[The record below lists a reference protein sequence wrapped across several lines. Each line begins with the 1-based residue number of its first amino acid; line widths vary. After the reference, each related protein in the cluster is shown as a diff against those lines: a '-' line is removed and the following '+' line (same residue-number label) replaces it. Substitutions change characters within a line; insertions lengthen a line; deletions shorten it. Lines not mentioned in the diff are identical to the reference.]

1 MNVYVCMWC
10 VVGGRFDKLGTL
22 TLVYLN
28 IKRDFNVTNKKALTP
43 PLKSYDIYTHM
54 ISYEYLNF

>member
-1 MNVYVCMWC
+1 MWC